1 MIDLDLDETPTVG
14 RPRLG
19 RLLGRL
25 GNPMGWSK
33 YADAA
38 AAHRYPM
45 HKAPAGPIRLVGA
58 RVLLTLPPSPGKSR
72 PAVLPTLY
80 LLRARM
86 GTSRA
91 QQGARAPRRP
101 CSPAQSGRSPSDRSL
116 GTLSGMHDDRPGL
129 PEPAAAARSSMSRL
143 LLEHM
148 VIVSAI
154 LSYHRCVPLQLSN

>member
-1 MIDLDLDETPTVG
+1 
-14 RPRLG
+14 
-19 RLLGRL
+19 
-25 GNPMGWSK
+25 
-33 YADAA
+33 
-38 AAHRYPM
+38 M

-58 RVLLTLPPSPGKSR
+58 RVLLTLPPPPGKSR
-72 PAVLPTLY
+72 PAVLLTLC

-86 GTSRA
+86 DTSRA